1 MRSTIQPDQIIGSR
15 YRILKKIG
23 AGGMGAVY
31 LAENIV
37 QGGRVAIKVLTI
49 DIDEMPEVAARFQN
63 EARAANETGHPGIVP
78 VFDSGQQDG
87 TFWLAMPYLVG
98 EPLSARLARFPR
110 GIGIEGLRLMG
121 NVASALVAAHA
132 AGIVH
137 RDLKPAN
144 IFLVDDPERAMTL
157 DFGVAKLT
165 TDNLTKK
172 GAVLG
177 TPVYMALEQF
187 RDSAAV
193 DGKADV
199 FSLGVICYQVLSGR
213 VPHSGA
219 TQYEVM
225 GKRLMDPIPHLGNLV
240 PSLPGQVVDLVMAML
255 EKEPAGRPTMLAVD
269 GEIRRMLGLPPPRQ
283 SGFHDAVGPLTPT
296 IDAPDGQPAHQTE
309 DLNSGVLQAMNAA
322 AAGTP
327 SEQRAAG
334 EISPPSAV
342 MVPLT
347 APSLS
352 SMPSVPMPIPLFTSG
367 PADKTAKPAPTP
379 PLPGMRASPTHPTL
393 ADPAQRKK
401 LYRIAAGLAVALSA
415 TVGLT
420 FELQHRQRSSPVA
433 VAQPIRDTSPRPTP
447 PQVPDVTPQTP
458 PVKPQAL
465 APEVTEKAS
474 APRHAAPSAEPGAST
489 LPSFAE
495 PNIPRKSAARKCEPL
510 EIVRSCIIA
519 PSLTMQQRDSII
531 SALKHGDIK
540 LCSKDSLTLTG
551 IPSHPHVKN
560 APAYLPREQS
570 VLLFGLRSLAGQY
583 PAEIEVRC
591 HAR

>member
-87 TFWLAMPYLVG
+87 TFWLAMPFLVG
-98 EPLSARLARFPR
+98 EPLSSRLARFPK
-110 GIGIEGLRLMG
+110 GLGPEALRLMS
-121 NVASALVAAHA
+121 NVASALAAAHA

-172 GAVLG
+172 GAILG

-225 GKRLMDPIPHLGNLV
+225 GKRLMDPIPHLGKLV
-240 PSLPGQVVDLVMAML
+240 PSLPGPVVDLVMAML
-255 EKEPAGRPTMLAVD
+255 EKEPAGRPTMLTVD
-269 GEIRRMLGLPPPRQ
+269 GEIRRVLGLPPPRQ
-283 SGFHDAVGPLTPT
+283 SGFHDTVGAAPAT
-296 IDAPDGQPAHQTE
+296 IDAPGSHNQPTGDAPAHHTE
-309 DLNSGVLQAMNAA
+309 DLASGIQHAISAA

-327 SEQRAAG
+327 SEQRVAG

-352 SMPSVPMPIPLFTSG
+352 SMPSVPMRLPPFNSG
-367 PADKTAKPAPTP
+367 PADPTARPAAAP
-379 PLPGMRASPTHPTL
+379 PIPATLASPTFPTV
-393 ADPAQRKK
+393 ANPANRRR
-401 LYRIAAGLAVALSA
+401 YRIAAGLA
-415 TVGLT
+415 TVLAMTAGLVV
-420 FELQHRQRSSPVA
+420 ELRQRSAPPNQPTL
-433 VAQPIRDTSPRPTP
+433 AQPRREASIRPASPPAP
-447 PQVPDVTPQTP
+447 SEAPSMP
-458 PVKPQAL
+458 
-465 APEVTEKAS
+465 APELPDKAPPPS
-474 APRHAAPSAEPGAST
+474 PPRLIAPARPEPAAPRRSAT
-489 LPSFAE
+489 
-495 PNIPRKSAARKCEPL
+495 RKCEAQ
-510 EIVRSCIIA
+510 EMVRSCIIA
-519 PSLTMQQRDSII
+519 PTLTMQQRDSLL
-531 SALKHGDIK
+531 SALKHGKLK
-540 LCSKDSLTLTG
+540 LCSKDSLILAG
-551 IPSHPHVKN
+551 LPNRPHLRGAPSYIPE
-560 APAYLPREQS
+560 EQS
-570 VLLFGLRSLAGQY
+570 VLLNALRALPGEY

-591 HAR
+591 HAQ